1 MEEEYV
7 KTNFVKEGMIVD
19 LAIHDESREGN
30 QNIHAYIM
38 TIVKPIN
45 EDGTYK
51 TYKST
56 EEIKAMNN
64 EEIQIIYSNMKNY
77 LSDKRTHI
85 NY

>member
-1 MEEEYV
+1 MNKRQEL
-7 KTNFVKEGMIVD
+7 I
-19 LAIHDESREGN
+19 DELIKAD
-30 QNIHAYIM
+30 Q
-38 TIVKPIN
+38 
-45 EDGTYK
+45 DGIYK

-64 EEIQIIYSNMKNY
+64 EEIQIIYSDMKNY

>member
-1 MEEEYV
+1 MNKKQEL
-7 KTNFVKEGMIVD
+7 I
-19 LAIHDESREGN
+19 DELIKAD
-30 QNIHAYIM
+30 Q
-38 TIVKPIN
+38 
-45 EDGTYK
+45 DGTYK

>member
-1 MEEEYV
+1 MNKRQEL
-7 KTNFVKEGMIVD
+7 I
-19 LAIHDESREGN
+19 DEL
-30 QNIHAYIM
+30 IKA
-38 TIVKPIN
+38 N

-77 LSDKRTHI
+77 LSDKRIHI

>member
-1 MEEEYV
+1 MNKRQEL
-7 KTNFVKEGMIVD
+7 I
-19 LAIHDESREGN
+19 DELIKAE
-30 QNIHAYIM
+30 
-38 TIVKPIN
+38 

-64 EEIQIIYSNMKNY
+64 EEIQILYSDMKNY
-77 LSDKRTHI
+77 LSDKRTHT

>member
-1 MEEEYV
+1 MNKRQEL
-7 KTNFVKEGMIVD
+7 I
-19 LAIHDESREGN
+19 DELIKAN
-30 QNIHAYIM
+30 A
-38 TIVKPIN
+38 
-45 EDGTYK
+45 DGTYK

-77 LSDKRTHI
+77 LSDKRTHT

>member
-1 MEEEYV
+1 MNKRQEL
-7 KTNFVKEGMIVD
+7 I
-19 LAIHDESREGN
+19 DELIKADQDE
-30 QNIHAYIM
+30 
-38 TIVKPIN
+38 
-45 EDGTYK
+45 TYK

-77 LSDKRTHI
+77 LSDKRTHT

>member
-1 MEEEYV
+1 MNKRQEL
-7 KTNFVKEGMIVD
+7 I
-19 LAIHDESREGN
+19 DELIKADE
-30 QNIHAYIM
+30 A
-38 TIVKPIN
+38 
-45 EDGTYK
+45 GTYK

>member
-1 MEEEYV
+1 MNKRQELINELI
-7 KTNFVKEGMIVD
+7 K
-19 LAIHDESREGN
+19 A
-30 QNIHAYIM
+30 
-38 TIVKPIN
+38 N

-56 EEIKAMNN
+56 EEIKSMNN
-64 EEIQIIYSNMKNY
+64 EEVQILYSNMKNY

>member
-1 MEEEYV
+1 MNKRQEL
-7 KTNFVKEGMIVD
+7 I
-19 LAIHDESREGN
+19 DEL
-30 QNIHAYIM
+30 IKAD
-38 TIVKPIN
+38 

-56 EEIKAMNN
+56 EEIKEMNN
-64 EEIQIIYSNMKNY
+64 EKIQVLYSNMKNY

>member
-1 MEEEYV
+1 MKKRQEL
-7 KTNFVKEGMIVD
+7 I
-19 LAIHDESREGN
+19 DELIKAD
-30 QNIHAYIM
+30 Q
-38 TIVKPIN
+38 
-45 EDGTYK
+45 DGTYK

-64 EEIQIIYSNMKNY
+64 EEIQILYSDMKNY

>member
-1 MEEEYV
+1 MNKRQEL
-7 KTNFVKEGMIVD
+7 I
-19 LAIHDESREGN
+19 DEL
-30 QNIHAYIM
+30 IKA
-38 TIVKPIN
+38 N

-51 TYKST
+51 TYKTT

>member
-1 MEEEYV
+1 MNKRQELINELI
-7 KTNFVKEGMIVD
+7 K
-19 LAIHDESREGN
+19 A
-30 QNIHAYIM
+30 
-38 TIVKPIN
+38 N

-51 TYKST
+51 TYKSK

-64 EEIQIIYSNMKNY
+64 EEIQIIYSNMQNY

>member
-1 MEEEYV
+1 MNKRQEL
-7 KTNFVKEGMIVD
+7 I
-19 LAIHDESREGN
+19 DELIKAD
-30 QNIHAYIM
+30 Q
-38 TIVKPIN
+38 
-45 EDGTYK
+45 DGTYK

-56 EEIKAMNN
+56 EEIKLMNN

>member
-1 MEEEYV
+1 MNKRQEL
-7 KTNFVKEGMIVD
+7 I
-19 LAIHDESREGN
+19 DELIKAD
-30 QNIHAYIM
+30 Q
-38 TIVKPIN
+38 
-45 EDGTYK
+45 DGIYK
-51 TYKST
+51 TYKTT

>member
-1 MEEEYV
+1 MNKRQEL
-7 KTNFVKEGMIVD
+7 I
-19 LAIHDESREGN
+19 DEIIKAD
-30 QNIHAYIM
+30 Q
-38 TIVKPIN
+38 
-45 EDGTYK
+45 DGTYK

-77 LSDKRTHI
+77 LSDKRTRI

>member
-1 MEEEYV
+1 MDKRQEL
-7 KTNFVKEGMIVD
+7 I
-19 LAIHDESREGN
+19 DELIKAD
-30 QNIHAYIM
+30 Q
-38 TIVKPIN
+38 
-45 EDGTYK
+45 DGIYK

>member
-1 MEEEYV
+1 MNKRQEQ
-7 KTNFVKEGMIVD
+7 I
-19 LAIHDESREGN
+19 DEL
-30 QNIHAYIM
+30 IKA
-38 TIVKPIN
+38 N
-45 EDGTYK
+45 EDGTYQ

-56 EEIKAMNN
+56 EEIKVMNN

>member
-1 MEEEYV
+1 MNKRQEL
-7 KTNFVKEGMIVD
+7 I
-19 LAIHDESREGN
+19 DEL
-30 QNIHAYIM
+30 IKA
-38 TIVKPIN
+38 N
-45 EDGTYK
+45 EDGRYK
-51 TYKST
+51 TYKTT

>member
-1 MEEEYV
+1 MNNRQEL
-7 KTNFVKEGMIVD
+7 I
-19 LAIHDESREGN
+19 DELIKAD
-30 QNIHAYIM
+30 QNGI
-38 TIVKPIN
+38 
-45 EDGTYK
+45 YK

-64 EEIQIIYSNMKNY
+64 EEVQIIYSNMKNY

>member
-1 MEEEYV
+1 MNKRQE
-7 KTNFVKEGMIVD
+7 
-19 LAIHDESREGN
+19 L
-30 QNIHAYIM
+30 
-38 TIVKPIN
+38 IN
-45 EDGTYK
+45 ELIKADQDGTYK

-64 EEIQIIYSNMKNY
+64 EDVQILYSNMKNY

>member
-1 MEEEYV
+1 MNKRQEL
-7 KTNFVKEGMIVD
+7 I
-19 LAIHDESREGN
+19 DELIKAD
-30 QNIHAYIM
+30 Q
-38 TIVKPIN
+38 
-45 EDGTYK
+45 DGIYK

-64 EEIQIIYSNMKNY
+64 EEIQVIYSNMKNY

>member
-1 MEEEYV
+1 MNKMQELIEELI
-7 KTNFVKEGMIVD
+7 KAD
-19 LAIHDESREGN
+19 
-30 QNIHAYIM
+30 Q
-38 TIVKPIN
+38 
-45 EDGTYK
+45 DGTYK